1 LSRGYQ
7 GGILRKLCIV
17 GGGVTKDRAPFDS
30 DCDIWS
36 TASVGLGL
44 PRIDAIFEL
53 HNGIFKPEDLNKAG
67 CVVYM
72 KDHTDDVY
80 KSVAFP
86 IQDLIDVFGKHFN
99 GTVPM
104 ILAFAALEGYEDI
117 SLYGIDFSSDDEFS
131 RRNQFYWLMGYLSA
145 IGVKITICPGGYMND
160 TCATYMYEDDGK
172 AYINDIKNRA
182 KDQLTEDES
191 NIMALRERKAY
202 MRGVSD
208 TIANIERRL

>member
-1 LSRGYQ
+1 MPCRIL
-7 GGILRKLCIV
+7 GGNLRKLCIV

-36 TASVGLGL
+36 TASVGLEL

-53 HNGIFKPEDLNKAG
+53 HNGIFKPDDLNNAG

-72 KDHTDDVY
+72 KSSVHEVP
-80 KSVAFP
+80 KSVTFP
-86 IQDLIDVFGKHFN
+86 IHDLIDMFGKHFN

-117 SLYGIDFSSDDEFS
+117 SLYGIDFSNDEEAS
-131 RRNQFYWLMGYLSA
+131 RRNHFYWLMGYLSA
-145 IGVKITICPGGYMND
+145 IGIKIHICPGGYMND

-172 AYINDIKNRA
+172 AFIEDNKMRA
-182 KDQLTEDES
+182 SDKMKEYEQ
-191 NIMALRERKAY
+191 NIMSMREARAY
-202 MRGVSD
+202 MRGVLD
-208 TIANIERRL
+208 TTAKIERGL

>member
-1 LSRGYQ
+1 LK
-7 GGILRKLCIV
+7 KLCIV

-30 DCDIWS
+30 DCVIWS

-44 PRIDAIFEL
+44 PRVDAIFEL
-53 HNGIFKPEDLNKAG
+53 HNGIFKPEDLNASG
-67 CVVYM
+67 ADIYM
-72 KDHTDDVY
+72 REIDKTIS
-80 KSVAFP
+80 KSKRFP
-86 IQDLIDVFGKHFN
+86 IEDLISMFGKHFN

-117 SLYGIDFSSDDEFS
+117 SLYGIDFSSDDEYS
-131 RRNQFYWLMGYLSA
+131 RRNQFYYLMGYLSA
-145 IGVKITICPGGYMND
+145 IGVKIHISPGGYMFD

-182 KDQLTEDES
+182 KDQLIEDES
-191 NIMALRERKAY
+191 NILALRERKAY
-202 MRGVSD
+202 FRGVSD